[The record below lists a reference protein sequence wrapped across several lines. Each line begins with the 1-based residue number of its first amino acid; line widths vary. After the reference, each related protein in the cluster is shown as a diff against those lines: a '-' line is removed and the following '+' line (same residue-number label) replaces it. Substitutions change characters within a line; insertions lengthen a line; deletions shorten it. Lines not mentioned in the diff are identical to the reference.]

1 MCWGSGPE
9 AGGGRS
15 GRGPAWRGMIVGIS
29 FRGPSL
35 AVSVCPAWAAA
46 GSCCHV
52 LRLLPC
58 LRLSA
63 TPSPPC
69 SRVQAL
75 PVRVPLAPRV
85 LLARDQREFPA
96 SVGEETKRRLNLA
109 TAYPDNPT
117 RLLSYRRVR
126 VPALPLSSSPPPLP
140 LLMLPKSCRP
150 TASHGRRSGL
160 EKGGLKALR
169 QHGRPAR
176 GGRSAAPP
184 GRGAPTQAVRRES
197 GM

>member
-1 MCWGSGPE
+1 M
-9 AGGGRS
+9 
-15 GRGPAWRGMIVGIS
+15 
-29 FRGPSL
+29 
-35 AVSVCPAWAAA
+35 SVCPAWAAA

-52 LRLLPC
+52 LRLLPS

-63 TPSPPC
+63 TPSPSC
-69 SRVQAL
+69 SRAQGL
-75 PVRVPLAPRV
+75 PVYVPLAPRV
-85 LLARDQREFPA
+85 LLARNQRDFPA

-140 LLMLPKSCRP
+140 LLMLPKSCRL
-150 TASHGRRSGL
+150 TASYGRRCGL
-160 EKGGLKALR
+160 KSGGLKALR
-169 QHGRPAR
+169 QHESPVSGK
-176 GGRSAAPP
+176 RSVSPP
-184 GRGAPTQAVRRES
+184 GPSAPTQAIHRES